1 MIAERILNR
10 LERVKPAGRNQWN
23 ARCPAHDDR
32 GPSLAIRERDDGAIL
47 LHCFA
52 GCSTT
57 EVIGAMGLQL
67 HELFPT
73 RSAHGRPE
81 RRHFANTQTL
91 LAIAFECQ
99 IIVCAARTLLDGR
112 TFTGD
117 DRQRMMLAIERISS
131 GLNAAGVAHE

>member
-32 GPSLAIRERDDGAIL
+32 GPSLAIREREDGALL

-52 GCSTT
+52 GCTT
-57 EVIGAMGLQL
+57 AEVVGAMGMQL
-67 HELFPT
+67 HDLFPP
-73 RSAHGRPE
+73 RSPHGRPE

-91 LAIAFECQ
+91 MAIAFECQ
-99 IIVCAARTLLDGR
+99 VIVCAARALLDGYP
-112 TFTGD
+112 FSND
-117 DRQRMMLAIERISS
+117 DRARMMLAIERITG
-131 GLNAAGVAHE
+131 GLNAAGVAYE